1 MARSGLRSNRTDGEL
16 LEGIAG
22 GDGLSFDAFYL
33 RHLPVVVA
41 FLLRE
46 TRDREAA
53 ADLAAE
59 VFAAVMLAA
68 GRYRD
73 DGDPAVSWV
82 LGIARKKLRVSRR
95 RRRIEDR
102 ARKRLGFEPVALDD
116 ADLDRVERLAGE
128 GSASVLLGS
137 LPEHEREAVRRRVV
151 DEQSYD
157 QIAGELRCSEMV
169 ARKRVRRGLSRALRA
184 CDRFRLRRQRRQPDG
199 SSRRRARWASGIR
212 SWHPVGAS

>member
-1 MARSGLRSNRTDGEL
+1 MARSGFRGDWTDGEL

-22 GDGLSFDAFYL
+22 GDGSSFDVFYV

-73 DGDPAVSWV
+73 DGDAAVAWV
-82 LGIARKKLRVSRR
+82 LGIARNKLRVSRR

-102 ARKRLGFEPVALDD
+102 ARRRLGFEPVALDD
-116 ADLDRVERLAGE
+116 ADLDRVERLADE
-128 GSASVLLGS
+128 GLASALLDS
-137 LPEHEREAVRRRVV
+137 LPEHEREAIRRRVL

-169 ARKRVRRGLSRALRA
+169 VRKRVSRGLA
-184 CDRFRLRRQRRQPDG
+184 RLRNRLEEL
-199 SSRRRARWASGIR
+199 
-212 SWHPVGAS
+212 

>member
-1 MARSGLRSNRTDGEL
+1 MARSGLRGDWTDGEL

-22 GDGLSFDAFYL
+22 GDGSSFDAFYV
-33 RHLPVVVA
+33 RHLPVVVG

-73 DGDPAVSWV
+73 DGDAAVAWV
-82 LGIARKKLRVSRR
+82 LGIARNKLRVSRR

-102 ARKRLGFEPVALDD
+102 ARRRLGFEPVALDD
-116 ADLDRVERLAGE
+116 ADLDRVERLADE
-128 GSASVLLGS
+128 GAASALLDS
-137 LPEHEREAVRRRVV
+137 LPEHEREAIRRRVL
-151 DEQSYD
+151 DEQSYG

-169 ARKRVRRGLSRALRA
+169 VRKRVSRGLV
-184 CDRFRLRRQRRQPDG
+184 RLRNRLEE
-199 SSRRRARWASGIR
+199 S
-212 SWHPVGAS
+212 

>member
-1 MARSGLRSNRTDGEL
+1 MAQPGSRGEWSDGEL
-16 LEGIAG
+16 LAGIDR
-22 GDGLSFDAFYL
+22 GDGSSFDAFYR

-73 DGDPAVSWV
+73 DGGPAAAWV
-82 LGIARKKLRVSRR
+82 LGIARNKLRVSRR

-102 ARKRLGFEPVALDD
+102 ARRRLGFEPVALEDP
-116 ADLDRVERLAGE
+116 DLDRVERLADE
-128 GSASVLLGS
+128 GSASALLDA
-137 LPEHEREAVRRRVV
+137 LPEPEREAIRRRVL

-157 QIAGELRCSEMV
+157 QIADELRCSEMV
-169 ARKRVRRGLSRALRA
+169 VRKRVSRGLA
-184 CDRFRLRRQRRQPDG
+184 RLRTG
-199 SSRRRARWASGIR
+199 LEEL
-212 SWHPVGAS
+212 